1 MSDAT
6 YQISSPCGS
15 NKNMILCFPY
25 INLNIIVVTPREAIV
40 WSQDNNSNNIG
51 RSPLR
56 GARWC

>member
-15 NKNMILCFPY
+15 NKDMILCFPY

-40 WSQDNNSNNIG
+40 WSQDNNSIKLD
-51 RSPLR
+51 RSPL
-56 GARWC
+56 GD